1 MRNHLIFEPGDEFG
15 LLTIMGPADP
25 TPSGGKRYRCR
36 CACGNETVAVASNLY
51 RKIWKSCGCAKSQV
65 ARENGK
71 KHIANTRYLTYR
83 GVTRSLGAWAEQ
95 YGLTKGALRG
105 RLDAGWDLEKAL
117 TWPMKR
123 RHDIE

>member
-1 MRNHLIFEPGDEFG
+1 MRHHLIFEPGDRFEK
-15 LLTIMGPADP
+15 LTVIEPADP

-36 CACGNETVAVASNLY
+36 CDCGRETIAVASNLY
-51 RKIWKSCGCAKSQV
+51 RHIWKSCGCTKAQV

-71 KHIANTRYLTYR
+71 KHIANTRFLTYR
-83 GVTRSLGAWAEQ
+83 GVTRSLGEWAAQ

-117 TWPMKR
+117 TFPMKQ
-123 RHDIE
+123 RHDER